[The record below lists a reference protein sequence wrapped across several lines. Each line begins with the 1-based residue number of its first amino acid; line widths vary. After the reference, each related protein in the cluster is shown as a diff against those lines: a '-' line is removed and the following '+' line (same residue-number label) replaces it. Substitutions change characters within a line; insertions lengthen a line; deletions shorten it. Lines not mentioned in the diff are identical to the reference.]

1 MPKFTIYI
9 RDENLKK
16 YRSIPN
22 KAAWVNTILQNTGI
36 KELKQEVLP
45 DYVKLENKIKSLEKR
60 MRKLEK
66 VIKWKMYLVIEMEV
80 NS

>member
-16 YRSIPN
+16 YVSIPN
-22 KAAWVNTILQNTGI
+22 KAAWINTILHNTGI

-66 VIKWKMYLVIEMEV
+66 VIK
-80 NS
+80 

>member
-22 KAAWVNTILQNTGI
+22 KAAWVNNILHNTGI

-66 VIKWKMYLVIEMEV
+66 VIK
-80 NS
+80 